1 MFERILVALDPS
13 PSHESALRMAGDL
26 ARSTGAEV
34 RVLHVVPFT
43 VAGDAVVSLETDAEG
58 TMLLEAAVRTLQ
70 ASGLKA
76 EGRLT
81 RGVTQVIPR
90 LISDAADEFEADLLV
105 LSPHHRGSL
114 AALLTPRVSDAVVHT
129 SDIAVLLAPERPA
142 EQE

>member
-13 PSHESALRMAGDL
+13 PSHESALRMAGGL

-58 TMLLEAAVRTLQ
+58 TMLLEAAVRMLQ
-70 ASGLKA
+70 ALGLKA

-90 LISDAADEFEADLLV
+90 LISDAADEFKADLLV
-105 LSPHHRGSL
+105 LSPHHRSSL
-114 AALLTPRVSDAVVHT
+114 AALLAPRVSDAVVHA

>member
-13 PSHESALRMAGDL
+13 PSHESALRLAGDL
-26 ARSTGAEV
+26 ARSSGAEV

-43 VAGDAVVSLETDAEG
+43 VAGDAVVSLETDADG
-58 TMLLEAAVRTLQ
+58 TRLLEAAVHMLQ

-90 LISDAADEFEADLLV
+90 LISDAADEFKADLLV
-105 LSPHHRGSL
+105 LSPHHRSSL

-129 SDIAVLLAPERPA
+129 SDIAVLLAPERLA